1 MKKIAAVLVTLGALC
16 VSVVNVRPAHACAS
30 AINDDRDGVQT
41 LKAAEIALG
50 EGDVG
55 EARKDAESAMRSGE
69 AAEQPTFAKRAARVY
84 ALSFIRDP
92 DASKSEIDA
101 ATEKLRA
108 QVAAETT
115 SVPSLEADLGEGY
128 ARAGDDDAAYR
139 TLAPLAKKDLIGSPY
154 AYAALQRI
162 AKKRGDAEMA
172 TTSATRCADMTT
184 SASICRGEYPS
195 PRLASIRKL
204 LHSDAAF
211 ALPIVPAGALVGLL
225 ALARRRRTKS

>member
-1 MKKIAAVLVTLGALC
+1 MKKIVAVLLTLGALC
-16 VSVVNVRPAHACAS
+16 VNAGPAAACAS

-50 EGDVG
+50 DGDVRD
-55 EARKDAESAMRSGE
+55 ARKDAEAAMRSGE
-69 AAEQPTFAKRAARVY
+69 ASEQPTFAKRAGRVY

-92 DASKSEIDA
+92 DASRSEIGA

-115 SVPSLEADLGEGY
+115 SVPSLEADLGEAY

-154 AYAALQRI
+154 AYAALGRI
-162 AKKRGDAEMA
+162 AKKRGDSEMA
-172 TTSATRCADMTT
+172 ATSATRCTDMTT

-195 PRLASIRKL
+195 ARLASIRKL
-204 LHSDAAF
+204 LHSNAAF
-211 ALPIVPAGALVGLL
+211 ALPIVPTGALIGLL
-225 ALARRRRTKS
+225 ALARRRSKSKG